1 MALMLPQE
9 RELILRAQDGD
20 QSAFQKLIEIFSPLL
35 YPVVRRY
42 TQDELQA
49 EAGMQETFWR
59 AWRALDRYKFDKP
72 FLPYLATIA
81 ANYQRDLWRK
91 ERRLFQLDLL
101 DNDLPDP
108 APQPWEKIEM
118 DDQLDALAVAIQ
130 RIPQHYRLILALRFD
145 ADMSYE
151 EIAQSLELPLNT
163 VRTHVRRAKN
173 SIRRQM
179 GDLDG

>member
-20 QSAFQKLIEIFSPLL
+20 QGAFQKLIEIFSPLL
-35 YPVVRRY
+35 YPIVHRY
-42 TQDELQA
+42 TQDDLQA

-72 FLPYLATIA
+72 FLPYLAVIA

-91 ERRLFQLDLL
+91 ERRFTDLDLL

-108 APQPWEKIEM
+108 APQPWEKIEL
-118 DDQLDALAVAIQ
+118 DDQLEALAAAIK
-130 RIPQHYRLILALRFD
+130 RLPQHYRLIIALRFD
-145 ADMSYE
+145 AEMSYE
-151 EIAQSLELPLNT
+151 DIANSLNIPINT
-163 VRTHVRRAKN
+163 IRTHLRRAKN
-173 SIRRQM
+173 LIRKQM